1 MYLSLRISFS
11 LRSVD
16 VDANY
21 LFYLFI
27 LNTESENLWD
37 HGIKKINF
45 HLGWGWTR
53 EYSLE
58 AGPRDDVQQQ
68 SSRLNQDGSSRAASS
83 PVQSISWIALITPR
97 VQSDVGAR
105 TCFRWTGLQDFGTPV
120 SRSELPH
127 RTVSL
132 YESWPP
138 SFRELPTLPPSRHPF
153 SFIREGSP
161 LQGCKLQLI
170 GSTLKNQDISLSLS
184 LSASSALFSMSSS
197 SEMDRGTF
205 NTPERPRR
213 QQRLPPKRGQVIIN
227 VLKTLFQIKT
237 DKTAAERGGGWPDGG
252 GGFVSSNSAT
262 PTETRSGYCSG
273 SWHGS
278 LDSVRP
284 NFFHRFLLSSVD
296 ISLLGENR
304 TGLRRW
310 SVRWI
315 ILKSWSC
322 GGRASASSWGAL
334 GNGST

>member
-184 LSASSALFSMSSS
+184 L
-197 SEMDRGTF
+197 G
-205 NTPERPRR
+205 
-213 QQRLPPKRGQVIIN
+213 I
-227 VLKTLFQIKT
+227 
-237 DKTAAERGGGWPDGG
+237 
-252 GGFVSSNSAT
+252 
-262 PTETRSGYCSG
+262 
-273 SWHGS
+273 
-278 LDSVRP
+278 
-284 NFFHRFLLSSVD
+284 LSSVLYEFLVGNGPGNLQHTGETTEATAASSEAGTGHNQCIED
-296 ISLLGENR
+296 PVPDQNGQNRRRTRRRMAGRRRRLRQLQLRNPDGDPEWVLLWLLTRVTRLSAAE
-304 TGLRRW
+304 LFPQVFAV
-310 SVRWI
+310 VRWY
-315 ILKSWSC
+315 
-322 GGRASASSWGAL
+322 
-334 GNGST
+334 